1 MKAHLYLF
9 LVLMVALFISC
20 NSASSN
26 DTSRDLSIILNDG
39 TSYSIPESYVNSY
52 YASLSQ
58 IIIKN
63 NVRMGSLNFAYDEL
77 EMTHNDR
84 VAYATLW
91 LIDNGYED
99 EVIKELRKVC
109 RKKKQ

>member
-1 MKAHLYLF
+1 
-9 LVLMVALFISC
+9 
-20 NSASSN
+20 
-26 DTSRDLSIILNDG
+26 
-39 TSYSIPESYVNSY
+39 
-52 YASLSQ
+52 
-58 IIIKN
+58 
-63 NVRMGSLNFAYDEL
+63 MGSLNIAYDRL

-109 RKKKQ
+109 RKEK

>member
-9 LVLMVALFISC
+9 WVLMAVLFISC

-63 NVRMGSLNFAYDEL
+63 NVRMGSLNIAYDRL
-77 EMTHNDR
+77 EMTHKDR

-91 LIDNGYED
+91 LIDYGYED
-99 EVIKELRKVC
+99 EVIKELKKVC
-109 RKKKQ
+109 RKKK